1 MIRRYPVSMPRRR
14 RHRRDALNPEA
25 IWRILRANAREA
37 RAARREVE
45 RQIAREREERLQ
57 AERERLQAER
67 EREQER
73 ERFEKELKRERERFE
88 KELEQREA
96 ERDRATERE
105 LYRIRGDGDN
115 RWGQLIEALVEGNLK
130 KLICDAGIPVQHVR
144 AGLWAE
150 MDGIKR
156 EYDLIAIGR
165 EDTMVVECKATLR
178 AADVRKFT
186 ERMSDFRVWRSD
198 YARPKIWGALAYLT
212 AKGNAAREA
221 EEAGFYCIK
230 AVSGSAR
237 LVNSEGFEPRAF

>member
-1 MIRRYPVSMPRRR
+1 MARRRRR
-14 RHRRDALNPEA
+14 RHDPLTPEA

-37 RAARREVE
+37 RAARREIE

-57 AERERLQAER
+57 AERERERERLQAER
-67 EREQER
+67 ERKQAR
-73 ERFEKELKRERERFE
+73 ERFEQELKRDRERFE
-88 KELEQREA
+88 QELEQREA

-130 KLICDAGIPVQHVR
+130 KLICDAGIPVEDVR
-144 AGLWAE
+144 AGLRSE
-150 MDGIKR
+150 INDVKR
-156 EYDLIAIGR
+156 EYDLVAIGKT
-165 EDTMVVECKATLR
+165 DTMVVECKATLR

-198 YARPKIWGALAYLT
+198 YARPEIWGALAYLT

-237 LVNSEGFEPRAF
+237 LVNTEGFEPRAF

>member
-1 MIRRYPVSMPRRR
+1 MRTLRTIRREIAEVE
-14 RHRRDALNPEA
+14 L
-25 IWRILRANAREA
+25 RIAREKEK
-37 RAARREVE
+37 RERFEQDLKQREVE
-45 RQIAREREERLQ
+45 R
-57 AERERLQAER
+57 
-67 EREQER
+67 
-73 ERFEKELKRERERFE
+73 
-88 KELEQREA
+88 EQREA

-130 KLICDAGIPVQHVR
+130 KLICDAGVPVQHVR

-198 YARPKIWGALAYLT
+198 YARPKIRGALAYLT

>member
-1 MIRRYPVSMPRRR
+1 MRTLRTIRREIAEVE
-14 RHRRDALNPEA
+14 L
-25 IWRILRANAREA
+25 RIAREKEK
-37 RAARREVE
+37 RERFEQDLKQREVE
-45 RQIAREREERLQ
+45 R
-57 AERERLQAER
+57 
-67 EREQER
+67 
-73 ERFEKELKRERERFE
+73 
-88 KELEQREA
+88 EQREA

-130 KLICDAGIPVQHVR
+130 KLICDAGIPVQDVR
-144 AGLWAE
+144 AGLRSE
-150 MDGIKR
+150 INDVKR
-156 EYDLIAIGR
+156 EYDLVAIGR